1 MVNYNPQ
8 YEIVSYNGIPF
19 MVAVDTFSVDK
30 FDPHTGREYEEEVP
44 YVESVL
50 MGGHE
55 MVDILLDEVVNDL
68 MNLVVTSK

>member
-1 MVNYNPQ
+1 MNYKPH

-19 MVAVDTFSVDK
+19 MVAVDTVSVDK
-30 FDPHTGREYEEEVP
+30 FDPATGREYEEEVP

-55 MVDILLDEVVNDL
+55 MVDILLDEVVDDL

>member
-8 YEIVSYNGIPF
+8 YELVSYNGIPF

-30 FDPHTGREYEEEVP
+30 FDPYTGREYEEEVP

-68 MNLVVTSK
+68 MNLVVTS